1 MMGISQVDKAAE
13 FDSASA
19 LTGRRRFESD
29 IPSQKINRRGGAD
42 MSRVKLELVGTKYK
56 ELVDTCVKRVEDGLD
71 CSGCPFENG
80 CDDFIREVVGIDARL
95 FDR

>member
-1 MMGISQVDKAAE
+1 MFTTEQIEAAHME
-13 FDSASA
+13 LIEEGDSV
-19 LTGRRRFESD
+19 
-29 IPSQKINRRGGAD
+29 

-71 CSGCPFENG
+71 CSGCPFENS
-80 CDDFIREVVGIDARL
+80 CDDFIREVVGVDARI